1 MSHINFTFLVL
12 RRKVSVTLLEENH
25 LVGSPH
31 QIPDRYLYHG
41 KEVKNGRTCA
51 YIYSE
56 TCRTRI
62 RLLSGT

>member
-1 MSHINFTFLVL
+1 M
-12 RRKVSVTLLEENH
+12 SVTLLEENH

-41 KEVKNGRTCA
+41 KEVENGRTGT
-51 YIYSE
+51 YVYSE

-62 RLLSGT
+62 RVLSGT